1 MHSSLIG
8 KIEKAKRYAEEP
20 ERAQFERFEL
30 VFRGEHDDYA
40 VTYANGTWG
49 CSCAFFAGWGV
60 CSHTMAMHRLLGPML
75 SKDAA
80 SSEPTAIAVSSA

>member
-20 ERAQFERFEL
+20 ERVQFARFEL
-30 VFRGEHDDYA
+30 AFRGEHDDYF
-40 VTYANGTWG
+40 VTYADGKWG
-49 CSCAFFAGWGV
+49 CSCAFFAGWGI

-75 SKDAA
+75 PKEATPSQTAAVAA
-80 SSEPTAIAVSSA
+80 SSA

>member
-20 ERAQFERFEL
+20 ERARFSQFEL
-30 VFRGEHDDYA
+30 VFQGEHDDYT
-40 VTYANGTWG
+40 VSYGDGKWN

-60 CSHTMAMHRLLGPML
+60 CSHTMAMHRLLAPML
-75 SKDAA
+75 PKEATPQGTAPAA
-80 SSEPTAIAVSSA
+80 SGV